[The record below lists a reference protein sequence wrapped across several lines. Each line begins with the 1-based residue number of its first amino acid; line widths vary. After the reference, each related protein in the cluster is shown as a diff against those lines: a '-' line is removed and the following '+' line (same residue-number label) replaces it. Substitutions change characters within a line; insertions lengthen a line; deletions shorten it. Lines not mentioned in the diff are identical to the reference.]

1 MISFS
6 FTGRCGY
13 HELLS
18 LELMK
23 IPGCKGNWLW
33 LEREIFE
40 VSFETGI
47 HGCIIKGNKKSG
59 INTYEN

>member
-6 FTGRCGY
+6 FTGICRY
-13 HELLS
+13 HDLLS

-33 LEREIFE
+33 LGREIFE

-47 HGCIIKGNKKSG
+47 HDFIIEGNKKSG
-59 INTYEN
+59 ISTYKN